1 MKSRSGISFSLRLR
15 KNFYV
20 PKRVICLAISKLWA
34 VKYNLKKVIDYAAN
48 PNKTYNPKFSD
59 EQYQALAD
67 VLTYAEN
74 EEKTEQ
80 QFFVQGINCNPSI
93 AREQFVEVK
102 ERFGKTDGIQA
113 YHGYLSFKEQNITP
127 EQAQAIGMEFA
138 QRVWGQR
145 YQVVVTTHLNTTIF
159 IAILS

>member
-1 MKSRSGISFSLRLR
+1 M
-15 KNFYV
+15 
-20 PKRVICLAISKLWA
+20 ATSKLWA

-102 ERFGKTDGIQA
+102 KRFGKTDGIQVCPPR
-113 YHGYLSFKEQNITP
+113 KNRQKT
-127 EQAQAIGMEFA
+127 QAKKRMKRMTSMI
-138 QRVWGQR
+138 
-145 YQVVVTTHLNTTIF
+145 
-159 IAILS
+159 